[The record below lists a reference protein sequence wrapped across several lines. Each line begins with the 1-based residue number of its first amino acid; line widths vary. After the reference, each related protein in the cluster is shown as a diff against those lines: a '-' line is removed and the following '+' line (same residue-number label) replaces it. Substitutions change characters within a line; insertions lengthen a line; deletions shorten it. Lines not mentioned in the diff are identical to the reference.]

1 MILKNIAMMALVE
14 MSIFSTDIFG
24 TVIVF
29 LTDLFMVGGM
39 AGAGVCVVIVHV

>member
-1 MILKNIAMMALVE
+1 MILENIAMMALVE

-39 AGAGVCVVIVHV
+39 AEVCVVIVHV

>member
-1 MILKNIAMMALVE
+1 MIIVLVE
-14 MSIFSTDIFG
+14 MSTFATDIFG

-39 AGAGVCVVIVHV
+39 AGVCVVIVHV